1 MQKVLRYGS
10 LGLAATLMISAC
22 APAMTT
28 PPTDESSQ
36 PVPSAPPAGQAFAD
50 NFAPAFPSDVTPL
63 KTAPAAPQP
72 PVSIKDQRL
81 VLPTGANVSLDQLD
95 EDLPPS
101 IPQGEAGDWLSPMP
115 GAIADGYGGGPG
127 GMGPGP
133 IGPGGIGPGPIGPGG
148 FGPGGFGPGVG
159 PGGFGPGPIGPDF
172 FGPGGFGAFPGVFP
186 DLLTYNA
193 LARCLFYPYKSFWVP
208 YLLVG
213 DCYFP
218 YAYSPFYDDALSGCF
233 AYPLFYDD
241 GDLCYPYT
249 FLSSRY
255 RYGYADWEY
264 NWPSYRS
271 KHNRRYDDDFR
282 RHRNRWGSREFEGW
296 LDNRRRDRKQDNWR
310 ERARE
315 HRRDNRPAYH
325 DGKRPGN
332 QHGNPHG
339 NRPDRK
345 DRDHRNDWEHRN
357 VRPDHQNRP
366 DYPQGQRPDHQNRPD
381 YPQGQRPDR
390 QNRPDYQQGQ
400 RPDHQNRPDYQQG
413 QRPDR
418 NPVVMPG
425 QHPGVGQGPVRD
437 DRQGNGRQYGDD
449 GRGRSNR
456 GGENVERDRGQ
467 RQERQVRYE
476 RGEGQNVRRGGQ
488 PQARPN
494 ESRGRQQQVH
504 RNESRGGQKQ
514 GRGQGGRMRPA
525 SIEMPEDEGAED

>member
-10 LGLAATLMISAC
+10 LGLAATLIISAC
-22 APAMTT
+22 APAVTT
-28 PPTDESSQ
+28 PPTDESYKS
-36 PVPSAPPAGQAFAD
+36 VPPSPATGQAFAD
-50 NFAPAFPSDVTPL
+50 DFAPAFPSDVTPL
-63 KTAPAAPQP
+63 QLAPKAPQP
-72 PVSIKDQRL
+72 PLSVKDQRL

-115 GAIADGYGGGPG
+115 GAIAEGYGQPLPG
-127 GMGPGP
+127 
-133 IGPGGIGPGPIGPGG
+133 GPGGIGPGPVGPGG
-148 FGPGGFGPGVG
+148 FGPDGFGPGFG

-218 YAYSPFYDDALSGCF
+218 YAYSPFYDDALSGCY

-282 RHRNRWGSREFEGW
+282 RYRSRWGSREFQGW
-296 LDNRRRDRKQDNWR
+296 LDNRQRDHKQDNWR
-310 ERARE
+310 DRARE

-332 QHGNPHG
+332 PRGNPQG
-339 NRPDRK
+339 NRPDRP
-345 DRDHRNDWEHRN
+345 DRDHRNDRDRKDRDQRNERDRDPRN
-357 VRPDHQNRP
+357 V
-366 DYPQGQRPDHQNRPD
+366 
-381 YPQGQRPDR
+381 RPDR

-400 RPDHQNRPDYQQG
+400 RPD
-413 QRPDR
+413 R
-418 NPVVMPG
+418 NPAVGPG
-425 QHPGVGQGPVRD
+425 QQPGVGPGQYPGVGQGAVRE
-437 DRQGNGRQYGDD
+437 DRRGNGRQSADD

-456 GGENVERDRGQ
+456 GGEQVERDRAQ
-467 RQERQVRYE
+467 RPERQVRND
-476 RGEGQNVRRGGQ
+476 RGEGQSVRRGGQ
-488 PQARPN
+488 QQARQN
-494 ESRGRQQQVH
+494 DARGRQQQVR

-525 SIEMPEDEGAED
+525 GMEMPEDEGAEE